1 MKFFFFNKN
10 FFFSKKNLKKFIY
23 VFWFICI
30 TYLLYKIIKNFNQF
44 SEEIRIEFDQLF
56 FVFIFSLALA
66 NVYSSRFFLFLNK
79 LNKYPIN
86 YIDWSELFF
95 KTSLMNLFFQ
105 GSGHLLRAIELKKKH
120 VGYTT
125 FISVNLFIFLLHF
138 FFFNIIFFLILLY
151 FIKEEKIILLN
162 LSITILLSF
171 ILVKKNFF
179 LISINL
185 IKKSLSFYKKNLT
198 LILKNFSFNY
208 GIFFLPK
215 NLLNFFFFTLVIFL
229 LESLIYYI
237 IADNILPSGN
247 LFQATLIFL
256 LIFFLN
262 SIPILK
268 NLFGINELLVGM
280 FVETLDFYFASGV
293 IIQLIVRSTS
303 SISVIVMS
311 IFYYFLSLNRKNL
324 K

>member
-138 FFFNIIFFLILLY
+138 FFFNIIFFFN
-151 FIKEEKIILLN
+151 FI
-162 LSITILLSF
+162 
-171 ILVKKNFF
+171 
-179 LISINL
+179 
-185 IKKSLSFYKKNLT
+185 
-198 LILKNFSFNY
+198 
-208 GIFFLPK
+208 
-215 NLLNFFFFTLVIFL
+215 
-229 LESLIYYI
+229 
-237 IADNILPSGN
+237 
-247 LFQATLIFL
+247 
-256 LIFFLN
+256 
-262 SIPILK
+262 
-268 NLFGINELLVGM
+268 
-280 FVETLDFYFASGV
+280 
-293 IIQLIVRSTS
+293 
-303 SISVIVMS
+303 
-311 IFYYFLSLNRKNL
+311 IFY
-324 K
+324 